1 MYVILVNDD
10 NTLTAS
16 KKERIMQ
23 RSKLVDTLWLLVPPV
38 YKEEEMSKYTVMLE
52 YILPVSRKY
61 HSEILELSEDGYEE
75 YLKYLLPFDTKITSE
90 AGKVEMQLTFSYADL
105 DVDGTQIQRV
115 RKTSVGYIDI
125 VPISAWSDIIPDSA
139 LSALD
144 QRLIKLDAQA
154 KCLETYVGVIGESQV
169 DNLKYDNDSE
179 TLQLM
184 SGDRAIG
191 NAVSVRDMIDDGI
204 PVVDLNYSS
213 DNNDSNSSDDSSNNN
228 NCGCDCSCDCSNKE
242 EENIVEF

>member
-23 RSKLVDTLWLLVPPV
+23 RSKLVNNLWILVPPV

-52 YILPVSRKY
+52 YVLPVSRKY
-61 HSEILELSEDGYEE
+61 HSEILTLAEDGYEE
-75 YLKYLLPFDTKITSE
+75 YLKYVLPFDTKITSE
-90 AGKVEMQLTFSYADL
+90 AGKVEMQLTFTS
-105 DVDGTQIQRV
+105 VDFDANGNQIQRV

-125 VPISAWSDIIPDSA
+125 IPISAWSDIIPDSA

-144 QRLIKLDAQA
+144 QRLIKLDAQT
-154 KCLETYVGVIGESQV
+154 KCLEAYAGIISENQV
-169 DNLKYDNDSE
+169 DNLKYDGDLE

-184 SGDRAIG
+184 SGDRVVGDAI
-191 NAVSVRDMIDDGI
+191 SVRDMLDEGI
-204 PVVDLNYSS
+204 PVVDLSSSS
-213 DNNDSNSSDDSSNNN
+213 DSNDGNNNDNDNGCD
-228 NCGCDCSCDCSNKE
+228 CGCDCSNKY
-242 EENIVEF
+242 EENVVEF